1 MSDSL
6 LFQGVQALK
15 ALGLN
20 YSFVLDGMERQA
32 FLRGLGVTLQL
43 CLLTIPGSLAAGVL
57 LAALLVS
64 GRAWLARPAR
74 AFIEVTRNTP
84 TLVQLY
90 CAFLVLNMLITQ
102 QLRDWG
108 AGPNPLTPFIW
119 VVVVVSLHKG
129 VFHAEALRAGIESM
143 PATTLEAARSLGF
156 SRRQLLVRV
165 QLPLAVRFALPSLV
179 NNLVDLV
186 KMTAVASTIA
196 VGDVTYQSIM
206 IWTQR
211 DNVLELLLLIL
222 LWFGLLTWLVSR
234 AGRWLEQRL
243 RMPGYGQ

>member
-1 MSDSL
+1 MV
-6 LFQGVQALK
+6 QGVQALK

-20 YSFVLDGMERQA
+20 YSFVLDDMERQA
-32 FLRGLGVTLQL
+32 FVRGLGVSLQL
-43 CLLTIPGSLAAGVL
+43 CLLTIPGSLGVGVL
-57 LAALLVS
+57 LAAMLTS
-64 GRAWLARPAR
+64 GRAWLANPAR
-74 AFIEVTRNTP
+74 AFVEVTRNTP

-119 VVVVVSLHKG
+119 VVIVVSLHKG
-129 VFHAEALRAGIESM
+129 VFHAEALRAGIESV
-143 PATTLEAARSLGF
+143 PAVTLEAARSLGF
-156 SRRQLLVRV
+156 SRRQLLARV

-186 KMTAVASTIA
+186 KMTAVASAIA

-222 LWFGLLTWLVSR
+222 LWFGLLTWLLSR